1 MCEKLEDEEEW
12 VIFHDEVEEK
22 SDQNQDKG
30 EDAEA
35 DQKATAEQWIMNIGI
50 IVLLLQMPKSL
61 ILFLSMLPVDKLTV
75 HILEIKYKTDNQHK
89 QQRFT

>member
-1 MCEKLEDEEEW
+1 

-35 DQKATAEQWIMNIGI
+35 DQKATAEQ
-50 IVLLLQMPKSL
+50 
-61 ILFLSMLPVDKLTV
+61 
-75 HILEIKYKTDNQHK
+75 
-89 QQRFT
+89 